1 MYINSITLFDNF
13 LFKKCLPYLK
23 DGTNLIINKYIYLL
37 IISIQFLDKRKM
49 YIFTENHSL
58 YLSTIN
64 CLFQY

>member
-1 MYINSITLFDNF
+1 MYINSITLFDHF

-23 DGTNLIINKYIYLL
+23 DRTNLIINKYIYLL

-49 YIFTENHSL
+49 YIFTENHIL